1 MTKECFGSCEKHIG
15 KVQYVNVKDPRTGYD
30 WGEFYYCEHAIK
42 GDTDDGLVVTILN
55 DAEEHQDA
63 DVQYLTLTDEQ
74 IEEQLLRFS
83 RAIRKETIEEVL
95 TLLKDVP
102 NPEANRTA
110 INRIMSM

>member
-1 MTKECFGSCEKHIG
+1 M
-15 KVQYVNVKDPRTGYD
+15 
-30 WGEFYYCEHAIK
+30 
-42 GDTDDGLVVTILN
+42 
-55 DAEEHQDA
+55 
-63 DVQYLTLTDEQ
+63 TDEQ

-110 INRIMSM
+110 INRIMSMNND